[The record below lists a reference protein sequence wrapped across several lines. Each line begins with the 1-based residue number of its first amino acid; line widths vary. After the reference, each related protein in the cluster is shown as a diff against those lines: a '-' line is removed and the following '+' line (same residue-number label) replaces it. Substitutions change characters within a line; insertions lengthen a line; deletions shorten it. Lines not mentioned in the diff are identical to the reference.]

1 MANNTVKSK
10 QWFLYILRCRD
21 KTLYTGITNDLERR
35 LMLHQ
40 NGVASRYT
48 RSRLPVKLRYQEKC
62 SSRSDAL
69 KREHALKQLKRA
81 EKEAY
86 IRNHGYNDR

>member
-1 MANNTVKSK
+1 VSRAAKK
-10 QWFLYILRCRD
+10 EWFIYIVRCRD

-35 LMLHQ
+35 LVMHQ

-48 RSRLPVKLRYQEKC
+48 RSRLPVKLVFKETC
-62 SSRSDAL
+62 NSRSDAL
-69 KREHALKQLKRA
+69 KKEHAIKKLKRA

-86 IRNHGYNDR
+86 IKDHGYNDH

>member
-1 MANNTVKSK
+1 VTRVAGKG
-10 QWFLYILRCRD
+10 WFLYIVRCRD

-35 LMLHQ
+35 LLLHQ

-48 RSRLPVKLRYQEKC
+48 RSRLPVKLLYREQC

-69 KREHALKQLKRA
+69 KKEHALKQLKRI

-86 IRNHGYNDR
+86 IRNHGYLDH